1 MWLSRKNN
9 EATFQE
15 FHGEEFVPPI
25 HGTFFLV
32 NEEPKSSGWNNA
44 STITFEAPFG
54 SNYPLKLNESPLK
67 RDHFKRRLSSSN
79 HQISANFRDVSF
91 QRGNAKQNIQPYWCF
106 FSNPDPPHGSRELFK
121 GGAVKLR
128 GVLNQKVGV
137 FYTFTLLLCSAL
149 ICLSKTSDPGKDDPI
164 LPTFFPFFSVNSE
177 K

>member
-1 MWLSRKNN
+1 MQNK
-9 EATFQE
+9 TF
-15 FHGEEFVPPI
+15 
-25 HGTFFLV
+25 
-32 NEEPKSSGWNNA
+32 
-44 STITFEAPFG
+44 
-54 SNYPLKLNESPLK
+54 
-67 RDHFKRRLSSSN
+67 N
-79 HQISANFRDVSF
+79 HIGV
-91 QRGNAKQNIQPYWCF
+91 F